1 MKMSKQEY
9 GALVQS
15 MAKPSP
21 MGRDLVGAFVVG
33 GAICALGQLLM
44 QWYQSLGLDRD
55 MASTAGTITLIFLS
69 VLLTDLDLYCHLAKI
84 AGAGT
89 LVPVTGFANSIASP
103 AVEFKSEGFVTA
115 GGMACKMFTIAG
127 PVLVWGI
134 SASVVYGI
142 LLAVLQL
149 L

>member
-1 MKMSKQEY
+1 MKMSNKEY
-9 GALVQS
+9 GELVQS

-21 MGRDLVGAFVVG
+21 MGKDLLWAFIVG
-33 GAICALGQLLM
+33 GSICALGEFFI
-44 QWYQSLGLDRD
+44 YCYEKLGLEQD
-55 MASTAGTITLIFLS
+55 MSSAAATVTLIFLS
-69 VLLTDLDLYCHLAKI
+69 VLLTDLDLYCHIAKF

-127 PVLVWGI
+127 PVLVWGV
-134 SASVVYGI
+134 SASVVYGLI
-142 LLAVLQL
+142 LVVIQMI
-149 L
+149 

>member
-1 MKMSKQEY
+1 MKMSNKEY

-21 MGRDLVGAFVVG
+21 MGKDLLWAFVVG
-33 GAICALGQLLM
+33 GGICALGQFFVAC
-44 QWYQSLGLDRD
+44 YHALGLNRD
-55 MASTAGTITLIFLS
+55 LSSTASTVTLIFLS
-69 VLLTDLDLYCHLAKI
+69 VLMTDLDLYCHIAKF

-134 SASVVYGI
+134 SASVVYGLI
-142 LLAVLQL
+142 LAVFQMM
-149 L
+149 